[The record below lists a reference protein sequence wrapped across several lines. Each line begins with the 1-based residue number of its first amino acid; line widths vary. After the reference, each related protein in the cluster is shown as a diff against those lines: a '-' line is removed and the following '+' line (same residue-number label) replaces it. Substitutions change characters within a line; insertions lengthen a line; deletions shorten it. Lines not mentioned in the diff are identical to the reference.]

1 MNGTAELASFVELR
15 REIAA
20 AGWFSGADESL
31 GATLSAA
38 VTSLADPV
46 PAAVA
51 VVAVGGLGR
60 GALALRSDADV
71 WILHRGSPIEDF
83 AGRVFRPLWDAGLR
97 VGHGFHTPES
107 ARMLAGSRLD
117 ALCTLLSSR
126 LLVGDPALLDELME
140 SVGRL
145 IDRDPGRILD
155 ALAVEELDR
164 RRREPYLEMAADLK
178 TGRGGIRTLD
188 LVDWRRRITAAA
200 GLSSGAPTE
209 RERQIRATLLE
220 LRSAL
225 HAVTGRAHDRYDF
238 ELRSAAATWSRV
250 EIRSLGRRLLGARVA
265 AEDLVDETWDE
276 VTRQPGRRGGPAPSH
291 PRLRALAASLR
302 HPGVVS
308 LPLADPPF
316 SPSDRSFILALV
328 DDEALVRR
336 LAASGWLAGVLPAL
350 AALRTEPHVV
360 PFHRY
365 AVFDHLLATLDE
377 LRRLEAGDPSV
388 PLLAE
393 ILPAA
398 GDLELVAWAALFH
411 DLGKGGDED
420 HSQAGARIARE
431 TAIKI
436 GFSAAVV
443 ADLARLVELHLLLP
457 DLATRFD
464 LDHPQVRSWAADR
477 IGDLATLRYL
487 YLLTVADSRATGSDT
502 WSDWRAELV
511 RRAYR
516 RLEREL
522 TRRSLPEPVQVGVL
536 ADQVLEA
543 SGNSVTREAVV
554 AHLSGLSGAYRSSHT
569 PGEIA
574 AHVRL
579 GSRALGPEG
588 VLIDVIEPEE
598 HGGPASIVVSCPDR
612 RGLLTVIAGT
622 MALHRMS
629 VLDARVATRS
639 DGRVFDTFAVVDAL
653 DKGRV
658 GPATVSAFSHDL
670 GRAVRGGFD
679 VEGALAA
686 KQLAYRH
693 ARRAGVAPA
702 VSVRKLPTGGGVIEI
717 ECADRLGLLH
727 DVGRVI
733 AGHGMG
739 ILRAR
744 VDTRAAVAY
753 DSFTVERL
761 PSDTAS
767 LESALLAVISLSAD
781 RAAVTLRG

>member
-1 MNGTAELASFVELR
+1 MSGTAELAFFVELR
-15 REIAA
+15 GEIGA
-20 AGWFSGADESL
+20 AGWFPGADESL
-31 GATLSAA
+31 GAALSAA
-38 VTSLADPV
+38 VASLADPV
-46 PAAVA
+46 PVAVA
-51 VVAVGGLGR
+51 VVAVGGFGR

-71 WILHRGSPIEDF
+71 WILHRDSPIDDF
-83 AGRVFRPLWDAGLR
+83 AARVFRPLWDAGLR
-97 VGHGFHTPES
+97 VGHGFHTPAS
-107 ARMLAGSRLD
+107 ARALAGSRLD

-126 LLVGDPALLDELME
+126 LLAGDPALLDELMA
-140 SVGRL
+140 SVARL
-145 IDRDPGRILD
+145 IDRDAGRILV

-200 GLSSGAPTE
+200 GLSPGAPSGS
-209 RERQIRATLLE
+209 ERQIRGTLLE
-220 LRSAL
+220 VRSAL
-225 HAVTGRAHDRYDF
+225 HAATGRAHDRYDF
-238 ELRSAAATWSRV
+238 ELRPAAAAWCHV
-250 EIRSLGRRLLGARVA
+250 DIRDLGRKLIGARVA

-276 VTRQPGRRGGPAPSH
+276 VARQPGRRGGPAPSH
-291 PRLRALAASLR
+291 PRLRQLAASLR
-302 HPGVVS
+302 HPGVASFPV
-308 LPLADPPF
+308 ADPPF
-316 SPSDRSFILALV
+316 SPSDRSFILFLV
-328 DDEALVRR
+328 DDETLVRR
-336 LAASGWLAGVLPAL
+336 LAASGWLAGVLPAV

-377 LRRLEAGDPSV
+377 LRRLEAGDPSE

-398 GDLELVAWAALFH
+398 GETELVAWAALFH
-411 DLGKGGDED
+411 DLGKGGDDD
-420 HSQAGARIARE
+420 HSQAGAHIARA
-431 TAIKI
+431 TAVNL
-436 GFSAAVV
+436 GFLPAV
-443 ADLARLVELHLLLP
+443 ADDLARLVELHLLLP

-464 LDHPQVRSWAADR
+464 LDHPGVVSWAADR
-477 IGDLATLRYL
+477 IGDLATLRNL

-502 WSDWRAELV
+502 WSGWRAELV

-522 TRRSLPEPVQVGVL
+522 TRRSLSEPVQVGVL

-543 SGNSVTREAVV
+543 SRNTVTREAVV
-554 AHLSGLSGAYRSSHT
+554 AHLSGLPGAYRSSHT

-579 GSRALGPEG
+579 GSRPLGPEM
-588 VLIDVIEPEE
+588 VLIDVIDPGED
-598 HGGPASIVVSCPDR
+598 GGPASIVVTCPDR

-622 MALHRMS
+622 MALRRMS

-639 DGRVFDTFAVVDAL
+639 DGRVFDTFAVVDAVNN
-653 DKGRV
+653 GPV

-686 KQLAYRH
+686 KQQAYRH
-693 ARRAGVAPA
+693 ARRPGVEPA

-744 VDTRAAVAY
+744 VDTRAGVAY

-761 PSDTAS
+761 PSDPVP
-767 LESALLAVISLSAD
+767 LESALLAVL
-781 RAAVTLRG
+781 